1 MNLMTIDRL
10 ALQSRRVFIRVDFNV
25 PLTDAHR
32 VGDDTRIRESLPSI
46 RHAQDRGARIVLAS
60 HLGRPKGKADASLSL
75 RPVAERLGELLE
87 TPVQFA
93 ADCVGAP
100 AQEKVSGLSDGEVLL
115 LENLRFHAEEEK
127 NDEGF
132 ARALAELAEIYV
144 NDAFGSSHRA
154 HASVV
159 GMVHH
164 FRLKGAG
171 FLMQKEVA
179 ALGRLRAQ
187 PEKPFVLL
195 LGGAK
200 VSDKIGVIRTL
211 LSRVD
216 TMIVG
221 GAMAYTLLKSQG
233 IDVGKSRIEQD
244 RLEEAREIFEEA
256 ERQEVPILLPDDH
269 VVVED
274 LKRPESQLVTSGRAI
289 PEERLGVDIGPKTV
303 ASYRSHVEKA
313 RTVFW
318 NGPMGVF
325 EMPPFDAGTK
335 ALGAAMPADG
345 CFKVVGGGDTIAAL
359 AQARLLERF
368 DHVSTGG
375 GASLE
380 FLENGD
386 LPGLEALRGNR

>member
-10 ALQSRRVFIRVDFNV
+10 DLQSKQVFIRVDFNV

-75 RPVAERLGELLE
+75 RPVAERLGELLGE
-87 TPVQFA
+87 PVQFVS
-93 ADCVGAP
+93 DCVGAP
-100 AQEKVSGLSDGEVLL
+100 AREKVSRLSDGEVLL

-159 GMVHH
+159 GMVRH

-171 FLMQKEVA
+171 FLMQKEVE

-187 PEKPFVLL
+187 PEKPFVLV

-200 VSDKIGVIRTL
+200 VSDKIGMIRTL
-211 LSRVD
+211 LPRID

-256 ERQEVPILLPDDH
+256 GRQEVPILLPDDH
-269 VVVED
+269 VAVED
-274 LKRPESQLVTSGRAI
+274 LKRLESQLVTSGRGI

-303 ASYRSHVEKA
+303 ASYRSHLEKA

-335 ALGAAMPADG
+335 ALGEAMPADR

-386 LPGLEALRGNR
+386 LPGLVALRENG